1 MIYLIDTNIFSELLR
16 SPQGAAAKRFRALES
31 KPGAALVTN
40 VIVASEM
47 RFGALKKASARIK
60 SGVVELLSRVDVLAL
75 ESGLDETYAAVRFD
89 LERRGLPIGGNDL
102 LIAAHA
108 LALDAVL
115 VTDNVREFKR
125 VKGLRVENWLRP

>member
-1 MIYLIDTNIFSELLR
+1 VIYLIDTKIFSELLR
-16 SPQGAAAKRFRALES
+16 NPQGAAAQRFRVLES
-31 KPGAALVTN
+31 KPGVALVTN

-47 RFGALKKASARIK
+47 RFGALKKASARLQV
-60 SGVVELLSRVDVLAL
+60 GVAELLSRVEVLAL
-75 ESGLDETYAAVRFD
+75 ESGLDERYATVRLD

-115 VTDNVREFKR
+115 VTDNVREF
-125 VKGLRVENWLRP
+125 

>member
-1 MIYLIDTNIFSELLR
+1 VIYLIDTKIFSELLR
-16 SPQGAAAKRFRALES
+16 NPQGAAAQRFRVLES
-31 KPGAALVTN
+31 KPGVALVTN

-47 RFGALKKASARIK
+47 RVGALKKASARLQV
-60 SGVVELLSRVDVLAL
+60 GVAELLSRVEVLAL
-75 ESGLDETYAAVRFD
+75 ESGLDERYATVRLD

-115 VTDNVREFKR
+115 VTDNVREF
-125 VKGLRVENWLRP
+125 